1 MCDSDRRAVSRQL
14 PPAVFWTN
22 GVQGKWKCSR
32 AIAAGSLWRAVD
44 AWWQRWIRQLQL
56 RSGESRSTSGIAG
69 AYILGTNLL
78 KAIFDSYSTFMT
90 LLSTCLQK
98 KGAEEFCMKEK
109 VQSTKLIYDFQVQL
123 DQTVNC
129 TDKIKYSIIYLQDS
143 FFFNLIYKYYLLK
156 DNSSY
161 IFLFH
166 ERPIAVPFSNPSQLY
181 NYHHHHYHR
190 YF

>member
-1 MCDSDRRAVSRQL
+1 
-14 PPAVFWTN
+14 
-22 GVQGKWKCSR
+22 
-32 AIAAGSLWRAVD
+32 
-44 AWWQRWIRQLQL
+44 
-56 RSGESRSTSGIAG
+56 
-69 AYILGTNLL
+69 
-78 KAIFDSYSTFMT
+78 MT

-156 DNSSY
+156 SIQVTYFYFMSDPLLYHFLIHPNY
-161 IFLFH
+161 IIIIIIIITDIFSDWANKDIVNKDRCR
-166 ERPIAVPFSNPSQLY
+166 EIRAVFCVY
-181 NYHHHHYHR
+181 
-190 YF
+190 